1 MTNRGKLIQWI
12 AFLSLLVVIIFLVVT
27 TYNSKQSAAHA
38 FQNAAVTLSEP
49 AVEGTYKVSGGIKDF
64 FQRLFALRQVDK
76 EYEELK
82 SRVLKLELENQQ
94 LENLKLENERLM
106 ELLGFAEDNPEYKY
120 INATVIAKDPGSWFM
135 EFTINRG
142 SNDGVEV
149 DMAVANQDGLIG
161 RVIEVNNTTSQVITI
176 IDTRSAAAGV
186 VERSRDQG
194 IVRGASDPESK
205 TPVCNLDLLPND
217 ADLIPGDL
225 VLSSSL
231 GGIYPKGIVIGEVEE
246 VVYESGTVSYAIII
260 PSVDFRR
267 IEELLVITEET
278 SAEELA
284 EIQKEKEKEA
294 AEAAAAAAE
303 EEAQTAEETE
313 TPQEGEEDQTTQ
325 DEGSNG

>member
-1 MTNRGKLIQWI
+1 MRNKGKLIQWI

-27 TYNSKQSAAHA
+27 TYNSKKSAAHA
-38 FQNAAVTLSEP
+38 LQNVAVAVAEP
-49 AVEGTYKVSGGIKDF
+49 AVEGTYNVSGGIKDF

-82 SRVLKLELENQQ
+82 SRVLQLELENQQ
-94 LENLKLENERLM
+94 LENLKLENERLT
-106 ELLGFAEDNPEYKY
+106 ELLGFTEDNPEYKY
-120 INATVIAKDPGSWFM
+120 INAKVIAKDPGSWFM

-142 SNDGVEV
+142 EKDGIEE

-161 RVIEVNNTTSQVITI
+161 RIIEVNETTSQVITI

-194 IVRGASDPESK
+194 IVRGASDPESI
-205 TPVCNLDLLPND
+205 TPICHLDLLPND

-231 GGIYPKGIVIGEVEE
+231 GGIYPKGIIVGEVEE
-246 VVYESGTVSYAIII
+246 VVYESGAVAYAKIT

-267 IEELLVITEET
+267 IEEVLIITEET

-284 EIQKEKEKEA
+284 EIQKENENEAA
-294 AEAAAAAAE
+294 AEAEAE
-303 EEAQTAEETE
+303 V
-313 TPQEGEEDQTTQ
+313 QESVENSEKTSGENNSDQTQ
-325 DEGSNG
+325 NQGGN